1 MQQTP
6 MSASTSAPPSS
17 TISLVKGSRVT
28 DAVRPTPELPR
39 PVDAEAAAA
48 IAEGVRAVAEVAD
61 LALTATA
68 LLLREL
74 QAKLP
79 PAAASGPQVKA

>member
-1 MQQTP
+1 MAGAKT
-6 MSASTSAPPSS
+6 APK
-17 TISLVKGSRVT
+17 L
-28 DAVRPTPELPR
+28 PTPDPFTELPR